1 MRLLRFKSLT
11 VRIWITFVLFA
22 ASIILGISFFYFG
35 IIKNIEKTNR
45 LTTLHMTHDMLIQG
59 DQVDISYKKAS
70 KQNQDAIF
78 EVNHLIIK
86 KGENVGV
93 MGQSLIRRN
102 NMPPMELHYIANWF
116 LSFISEDE
124 GQDIYGHYYEGKLE
138 QGMEKGNICF
148 LISEISRNPIETTYL
163 VSYIKEPPKTDN
175 LAFVLGIGLLFILIS
190 LIAAKVISNYICNPL
205 KKLEEQAF
213 KIANKEWIPPIEVES
228 EDEIGR
234 LIHAINYMQRTLQQA
249 DQEEQKFLQTISH
262 DLKTPIMVI
271 MGHAEAILDG
281 MYIES
286 VEHTAQIIKLEAQ
299 RLESKVKQ
307 ILYYNT
313 LDYMLDNESEH
324 MLFHLEKLIRQMVT
338 RFRAINPKV
347 QWEIILESAII
358 TANPERIQVAIE
370 NILDNQLRYAKN
382 KIKIQLKR
390 EEEQAVLEVYNDGPS
405 IEAEHIT
412 HIFDDLYKG
421 STGNFGLG
429 LSITKKIIQFYG
441 GNIEVSNQEVGVSF
455 KIAFPIV
462 EEINNRE

>member
-1 MRLLRFKSLT
+1 MRMIKFKSLT

-22 ASIILGISFFYFG
+22 SSIILGISFFYFG
-35 IIKNIEKTNR
+35 IIKNIEKANR
-45 LTTLHMTHDMLIQG
+45 LNTLHMTHDMLVQG
-59 DQVDISYKKAS
+59 DQVEINYKKAN
-70 KQNQDAIF
+70 KQNQEAMF
-78 EVNHLIIK
+78 EVNHLLIK
-86 KGENVGV
+86 KGETIGV
-93 MGQSLIRRN
+93 MAQSLMRRN
-102 NMPPMELHYIANWF
+102 SMPPIELHYMANWF
-116 LSFISEDE
+116 LKFIEQEDE
-124 GQDIYGHYYEGKLE
+124 QDIYGLYYEGKLE

-148 LISEISRNPIETTYL
+148 VISEVNNNLVEITYI

-175 LAFVLGIGLLFILIS
+175 LAFVLGIGFLFILIS

-205 KKLEEQAF
+205 EKLEEQAF

-286 VEHTAQIIKLEAQ
+286 VEHTAEIIKLEAQ
-299 RLESKVKQ
+299 RLEGKVKQ

-324 MLFHLEKLIRQMVT
+324 MVFHLEKLIRHMVI
-338 RFRAINPKV
+338 RFRTINPKV
-347 QWEIILESAII
+347 HWEMILEPTVII
-358 TANPERIQVAIE
+358 ANSERIQVAVE
-370 NILDNQLRYAKN
+370 NILDNQLRYAEN

-405 IEAEHIT
+405 IEVEHIT

-421 STGNFGLG
+421 RTGNFGLG

-455 KIAFPIV
+455 KIAFPIA